1 MERRKLSEF
10 VTFVQ
15 GINTT
20 RVEKQFGTININYY
34 DQAAFERDYKHED
47 GFVNKKGAHTFNA
60 GLSLEVGDVVISNSL
75 RIATV
80 VGASNAG
87 KVPSLNFTKVEFH
100 SQSLDKLYFIYLF
113 NIYSDV
119 RRQKE
124 RELQGTGSI
133 LRIPIKALNQI
144 VIPIVS
150 LEEQQK
156 IGKIYTETLRIQSK
170 LNRCAELMEQLV
182 GAVLEEN
189 LEGRKQHE

>member
-20 RVEKQFGTININYY
+20 RVEKQFGTIDINYY

-47 GFVNKKGAHTFNA
+47 GFVNKKGVHTFNA

-156 IGKIYTETLRIQSK
+156 IGKIYTETLKIQSK